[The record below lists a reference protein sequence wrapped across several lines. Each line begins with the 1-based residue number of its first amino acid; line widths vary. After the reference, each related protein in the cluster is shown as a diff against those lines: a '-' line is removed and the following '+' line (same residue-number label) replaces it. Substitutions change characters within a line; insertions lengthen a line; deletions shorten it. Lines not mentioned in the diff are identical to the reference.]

1 MVELLQKSEQAFA
14 LGGITTLELLDT
26 RKTYRDFISKYNQTL
41 AQSALN
47 KDLLT
52 IYTGQIAGQ
61 VTGQSI
67 GQASGQAKPGDTK

>member
-14 LGGITTLELLDT
+14 FGGITVLELLDT

-41 AQSALN
+41 TQSALN

-61 VTGQSI
+61 PTGQTKS
-67 GQASGQAKPGDTK
+67 GDTK